1 MNWPF
6 WAQISNIK
14 SVYISD
20 PIFSAAGLE
29 YRMVTETLFPNIH
42 KTQRIA
48 RQLLA
53 VWWKVWMHNQSLA
66 HSNMMVQADR
76 NMQFH
81 NLLSDK
87 EDVKRSLGSQLKP
100 FVPSSFLQIT
110 STASQDL
117 RSTNKLSETILKTFR
132 QLIVENS
139 WRGKTE
145 KSKMRWRGFASTWS
159 SKLAR
164 LLSVSYKTLP
174 NGYFIQW
181 LFSCW
186 TAPPL
191 FPQSRQKKESLSSCL
206 DPNHLKTG
214 SLQLRICYQV
224 QKENTEI

>member
-1 MNWPF
+1 
-6 WAQISNIK
+6 
-14 SVYISD
+14 
-20 PIFSAAGLE
+20 
-29 YRMVTETLFPNIH
+29 
-42 KTQRIA
+42 
-48 RQLLA
+48 
-53 VWWKVWMHNQSLA
+53 MHNQSLA

-145 KSKMRWRGFASTWS
+145 KSKMR
-159 SKLAR
+159 
-164 LLSVSYKTLP
+164 
-174 NGYFIQW
+174 
-181 LFSCW
+181 
-186 TAPPL
+186 
-191 FPQSRQKKESLSSCL
+191 
-206 DPNHLKTG
+206 
-214 SLQLRICYQV
+214 
-224 QKENTEI
+224 